1 MVDMAGLA
9 TTGTWPSPTCVSHGW
24 FTR

>member
-9 TTGTWPSPTCVSHGW
+9 TIGTWPSPTCVSHGW

>member
-1 MVDMAGLA
+1 MVDMTNLA